1 MTLNIE
7 NNNVHDFYM
16 MKKNFDQ
23 YLITKG
29 LGTFLKI
36 TIKEERKDAG
46 FKLNG
51 P

>member
-1 MTLNIE
+1 MTLN

-16 MKKNFDQ
+16 MKKIFDQ
-23 YLITKG
+23 YLITKA

-36 TIKEERKDAG
+36 TIKEELKDAG